1 MRLLKVGEIALI
13 KALLMT
19 NSKLAQVIVPT
30 LNTALV
36 EDMDD
41 GGMGSLRFKS
51 WAADSGRRLGRTVAE
66 ADFLDEDGVP
76 VSVELNLDEHSQ
88 LFELDIWKF
97 DYSPVSRWPD
107 MGQVVVK
114 RRISNKCDRTF
125 DGIAN
130 F

>member
-1 MRLLKVGEIALI
+1 MRLLKSGESALI

-19 NSKLAQVIVPT
+19 NSQLAEVIVPT

-51 WAADSGRRLGRTVAE
+51 CAADSGRRLGKTVAE
-66 ADFLDEDGVP
+66 AEFLDEDAVP

-88 LFELDIWKF
+88 LFELDVWKF
-97 DYSPVSRWPD
+97 DYSRVSRWPD
-107 MGQVVVK
+107 LGQVVIK
-114 RRISNKCDRTF
+114 GRI
-125 DGIAN
+125 
-130 F
+130 